1 MFDVIIVVK
10 ASFVRSARLSPIPGY
25 IRICNGKSFKFFW
38 LFPVRSVCVFRSC
51 QPVIFLFLIQS
62 IFFCLDPTHLWNAL
76 SSPLPFVFFLFYF
89 FAMSCFFDTR
99 FQFCSSL
106 CYEFCTRIS
115 YCVCTYK
122 FGKCSGCDVSSAIL
136 VDLCVMCMC
145 AIGFHFFRFWY
156 SLQVR

>member
-1 MFDVIIVVK
+1 MYYTRNSVIVFFVDIDMFDVIIVVK

-51 QPVIFLFLIQS
+51 QPVIFLFLMQS

-89 FAMSCFFDTR
+89 SQCR
-99 FQFCSSL
+99 
-106 CYEFCTRIS
+106 
-115 YCVCTYK
+115 
-122 FGKCSGCDVSSAIL
+122 VSSTLASSSALASVMNFAHVSPI
-136 VDLCVMCMC
+136 VCVRINSVNALDVMFPLPFLLIC
-145 AIGFHFFRFWY
+145 
-156 SLQVR
+156 V